1 MIGSDIY
8 NKSFWGK
15 GACNDIGWGIIYKP
29 FSGCE
34 SFLLDDYPNIAGN
47 SYSLRNLT
55 STTTNVIRVRRSSDN
70 AEQDFTATDITD
82 GTLTTFCGLGQ
93 DGFVVKWYDQ
103 TGSDDLKNATAL
115 QQPKIVEG
123 GFVILENGKPCV
135 KFDGGNDSL
144 FVDLTDQTRNGYQA
158 FMVNQQTDTASI
170 FAQYVYTLGDTENN
184 SFRWK
189 GSKLILRGKADLFTP
204 AAANPP
210 QSLYYNIS
218 TANGKNSKI
227 HINGTNVA
235 TGNIS
240 ATFTKK
246 VYLGDDGNGSGNS
259 AIKMQEFILYF
270 SNIETVVGDIT
281 SNINNYYSI
290 Y

>member
-1 MIGSDIY
+1 MALGNAIG
-8 NKSFWGK
+8 
-15 GACNDIGWGIIYKP
+15 IGIPMVNLGL
-29 FSGCE
+29 GGGGGE

-70 AEQDFTATDITD
+70 LESDFSASDITD
-82 GTLTTFCGLGQ
+82 GTLASFCGEGIGK

-115 QQPKIVEG
+115 EQPKIVEDG
-123 GFVILENGKPCV
+123 AVILENGKPCV

-144 FVDLTDQTRNGYQA
+144 FIDLTDQTREGYQA

-170 FAQYVYTLGDTENN
+170 FAQYVYSLGDLESM

-189 GSKLILRGKADLFTP
+189 ASNLILRGKLDLSTP
-204 AAANPP
+204 ASLPAA
-210 QSLYYNIS
+210 QSVYYNNS
-218 TANGKNSKI
+218 TQTGKNSKI
-227 HINGTNVA
+227 HINGINVA
-235 TGNIS
+235 TGAIS

-246 VYLGDDGNGSGNS
+246 VHLGDDGNGSGNS

-270 SNIETVVGDIT
+270 SDIKNDVDDIT
-281 SNINNYYSI
+281 SNINSYYSI